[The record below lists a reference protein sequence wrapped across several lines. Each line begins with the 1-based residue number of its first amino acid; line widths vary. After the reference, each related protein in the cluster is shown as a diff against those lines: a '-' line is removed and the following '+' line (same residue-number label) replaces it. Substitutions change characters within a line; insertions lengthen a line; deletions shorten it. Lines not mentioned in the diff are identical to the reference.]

1 MKFIIIV
8 EGRTEKLAIQ
18 DFLKRWL
25 DNKLVERVGVKQRP
39 LSGGKVEQQL
49 TKQALAHLE
58 KDDENEILG
67 VIGLLDL
74 YGMSTDFD
82 FEGKTK
88 GPDKLF
94 KERKKTIEKQV
105 NHDHF
110 KMFFAVHEFE
120 AWLLSD
126 PGIFQQDFR
135 GEINKYS
142 AKPENVNFDNHPSKL
157 LQDIYRRKSKRH
169 YMKTID
175 GHDLF
180 GRLDPQLVY
189 DKCPYF
195 KMMLDEMVKLALGAN
210 LTLKQ

>member
-18 DFLKRWL
+18 DFLRRWL
-25 DNKLVERVGVKQRP
+25 DNKLVEKVGVKQRL

-49 TKQALAHLE
+49 KKQASAHLDKDNE
-58 KDDENEILG
+58 KEILG

-74 YGMSTDFD
+74 YGMSKDFNL
-82 FEGKTK
+82 EGKIK

-126 PGIFQQDFR
+126 PGIFQHDYR
-135 GEINKYS
+135 SEINKYS
-142 AKPENVNFDNHPSKL
+142 KSPETVNFTNHPAKL
-157 LQDIYRRKSKRH
+157 LQDIYRRKAKGH
-169 YMKTID
+169 YKKTTD
-175 GHDLF
+175 GPDLF
-180 GRLDPQLVY
+180 GRLDPHLVY

-195 KMMLDEMVKLALGAN
+195 KMMLDEMVKLALDAK